1 LLLTLCFISVTSNLF
16 MFCIATELS
25 PPPEPFESLA
35 DPEAKKEDEITKI
48 AEAIMDEVVTQL
60 LNEAA
65 ETVLKE
71 E

>member
-1 LLLTLCFISVTSNLF
+1 

-35 DPEAKKEDEITKI
+35 DPEAKKEDEITKR
-48 AEAIMDEVVTQL
+48 AEAIMAEAVTQL
-60 LNEAA
+60 LNEAMKA
-65 ETVLKE
+65 VLKE